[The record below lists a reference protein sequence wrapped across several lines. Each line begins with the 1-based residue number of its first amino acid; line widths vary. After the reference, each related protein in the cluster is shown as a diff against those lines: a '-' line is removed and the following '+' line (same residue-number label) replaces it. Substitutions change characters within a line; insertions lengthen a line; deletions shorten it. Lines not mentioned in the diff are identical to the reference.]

1 MTEPV
6 PKPLARVLAGTDGSD
21 RAEEA
26 VRQAARLSLPH
37 GASLDVVFV
46 IDADRAHAGDVE
58 READDALLRAARLV
72 AETGQTATTRVLAGD
87 PAAVLVEEAAGH
99 DADVI
104 CVGSEPTLLGGA
116 IRVGAVAT
124 HVLRNA
130 ACSVLLARAS
140 GPEFP
145 RIVECGIDGSDASPG
160 TAALAATIAN
170 GAGAELR
177 LLHVVPVF
185 RGGDVEWILDPDES
199 SPPEIEPSVLAA
211 AARGIT
217 PIREM
222 AMGRP
227 EHALVAAAGRDE
239 VDLLVVGH
247 RGVRGVRRMVLGS
260 VSEYCAFHAPCS
272 VLVVRDR
279 SGR

>member
-1 MTEPV
+1 MTESGPG
-6 PKPLARVLAGTDGSD
+6 PIARVLAGTDGSA
-21 RAEEA
+21 RADEA

-37 GASLDVVFV
+37 GASLDIVFV

-58 READDALLRAARLV
+58 READDALLRAARL
-72 AETGQTATTRVLAGD
+72 ASETGLEATTRILAGD
-87 PAAVLVEEAAGH
+87 PAAVLVEEAARR
-99 DADVI
+99 DADMI
-104 CVGSEPTLLGGA
+104 CVGSDPTMLGGA
-116 IRVGAVAT
+116 IRVGAVAA

-130 ACSVLLARAS
+130 GCSVLLARAS
-140 GPEFP
+140 GPSFP
-145 RIVECGIDGSDASPG
+145 SVVECGIDGSVASPG
-160 TAALAATIAN
+160 TAGLAATIAL
-170 GAGAELR
+170 GAGAGLR

-199 SPPEIEPSVLAA
+199 SPAEIGPSVLAA
-211 AARGIT
+211 TARGIV
-217 PIREM
+217 PVREM

-260 VSEYCAFHAPCS
+260 VSEHCALHAPCS

-279 SGR
+279 SAR